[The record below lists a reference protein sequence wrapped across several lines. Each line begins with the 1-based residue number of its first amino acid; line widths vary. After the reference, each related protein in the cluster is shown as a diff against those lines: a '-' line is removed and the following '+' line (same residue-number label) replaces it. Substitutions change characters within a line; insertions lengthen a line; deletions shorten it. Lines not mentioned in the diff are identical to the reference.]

1 MLEQSFRKLI
11 AHHDIFRLSYTPERG
26 LFYNDDLSQKH
37 FCLHLHTSGLNGTAS
52 KADQRL
58 NTFNQLVGEL
68 NISKRLPI
76 QAALIEY
83 PDQRQEL
90 LIVAHHLV
98 IDGVSWRIILE
109 DLFNTYHSMQ
119 EGKDIMLPDK
129 SDSYQEYAAA
139 VQALSESESIYQE
152 REYWLEAAGYRTK
165 LPLPSGIKT
174 SSYASR
180 QTMTGEL
187 SEGATEALQ
196 REGVRVFRA
205 DAQVMLLAALSV
217 TLSDWAGLDDFTYE
231 IEHHGRHLD
240 ALDVSRTVGWFTTIY
255 PLRIRVQGTFE
266 ELIHHVKTQIHSVP
280 NYGMGYGVL
289 KYLTG
294 GLPRDKEPSQV
305 RFNYLG
311 NFDSQP
317 MNDNYIY
324 VHDTVLPAM
333 GEQEALTPV
342 IELNCMIAEH
352 KLHYSIQYSREI
364 YNRESMEEFNR
375 LYSANLL
382 RLIDLAS
389 SQTCISFFPV

>member
-1 MLEQSFRKLI
+1 M
-11 AHHDIFRLSYTPERG
+11 
-26 LFYNDDLSQKH
+26 FYNDDLSQKH

-205 DAQVMLLAALSV
+205 MPRSC
-217 TLSDWAGLDDFTYE
+217 
-231 IEHHGRHLD
+231 
-240 ALDVSRTVGWFTTIY
+240 
-255 PLRIRVQGTFE
+255 
-266 ELIHHVKTQIHSVP
+266 
-280 NYGMGYGVL
+280 
-289 KYLTG
+289 YL
-294 GLPRDKEPSQV
+294 PPCR
-305 RFNYLG
+305 
-311 NFDSQP
+311 
-317 MNDNYIY
+317 
-324 VHDTVLPAM
+324 
-333 GEQEALTPV
+333 
-342 IELNCMIAEH
+342 
-352 KLHYSIQYSREI
+352 
-364 YNRESMEEFNR
+364 
-375 LYSANLL
+375 
-382 RLIDLAS
+382 
-389 SQTCISFFPV
+389 